1 MVPVASPCQIH
12 PLIAQQWRGRLPK
25 HAVMGANAAYLPGVV
40 AFSSRT
46 ARKDLNLPHLLR
58 GAIDLGPLNA
68 DFGNGH
74 DQASGGHLPPE
85 PFDGLLAALGF
96 DARARA
102 AAAGA

>member
-1 MVPVASPCQIH
+1 
-12 PLIAQQWRGRLPK
+12 
-25 HAVMGANAAYLPGVV
+25 MGANARYLPGLV

-46 ARKDLNLPHLLR
+46 ARKDLNLPALFR
-58 GAIDLGPLNA
+58 AAVDLGPLNA

-85 PFDGLLAALGF
+85 PFDRLLAALGF

-102 AAAGA
+102 AVG